1 MEKASAGHTPP
12 HTARASGAGS
22 AAPAARMNHL
32 VTPSFA
38 AHADQVVAQIQ
49 LLLELPSPTPPT
61 HVDPDPSPDLV
72 DQPGAR
78 GASIGMSSA
87 WHSPASNPEYT
98 FRGLFEALSVSA
110 VSNQALL
117 DRTVRIEAALR
128 VVLAKLLPNGPHT
141 MPAAFR
147 RVNEEVESLG
157 DTLKQAREE
166 REAEMALREKVEQER
181 DQANAERDQLEERVR
196 GLRTELRTC
205 KRRAVNLSTYLEQA
219 LPEKE
224 RISDDL
230 GFTQQRLSVQLAATM
245 SEKRR
250 VWNLASLLNQK
261 RADTEI
267 DNRRQ
272 AQETATEALAG
283 TNQAASSALAR
294 VRTQERCMAPVA
306 PVAAPAARVQAAQPP
321 EVVALLGKIRGLRTR
336 LREAQDEAKKYKDLA
351 TRVENAIQAQLSSM
365 VDQVRELDRQQR
377 SHEEEVA
384 EVEERYRVEVAGHRE
399 ASRALAT
406 ATQRFPD
413 VVPAFWDRVSA
424 HFRVTSGPVFD
435 RLLEAWVWDDPALF
449 EDNCENLSIFAFPT
463 RQPPSTRA
471 RGRILG
477 VSYDN
482 WSVVLARDQRS
493 HSLAVPTLPTPTSPF
508 STTSYQ
514 GSPGP
519 TRTMTLVTGAS
530 SEAADALVS
539 TKSGSSM
546 TPRTTGSLRG
556 GPDHKGLWYGLPWPR
571 KHLEQCP
578 NKSSSPQMS
587 TPSSKRPST
596 GASAQLTKKVRRS
609 DPDCGTPR
617 CLLTTREWREL
628 DRALRSF
635 WQKYAHSIWNR
646 SFMTSSG
653 AAEREVVALMRPLL
667 GIVGSLSRVVQA
679 YGVQQLRFL
688 CYPHSYWPEFLQEG
702 VSLRNLITLHGG
714 QAVADYVQTQGPEWW
729 PVVPFLG
736 RSKPFAPPFMSVLS
750 WLHGRTLR
758 AKLLNRFSPGNS
770 EVCNRA
776 AISSAIGWMIQ
787 EAISARD
794 AGNVGGVYPFIVG
807 SHSHPPVG
815 SQWARGLRP
824 PQGLTPG
831 SPDPPL
837 PVRQTPLG
845 IPTSPA
851 PASAANP

>member
-1 MEKASAGHTPP
+1 M
-12 HTARASGAGS
+12 
-22 AAPAARMNHL
+22 

-38 AHADQVVAQIQ
+38 AHTDQVVAQIQ

-72 DQPGAR
+72 DQPVAR

-87 WHSPASNPEYT
+87 WYSPASNPEYT

-117 DRTVRIEAALR
+117 DRLDQTVRIEAALR

-157 DTLKQAREE
+157 DALKQAREE
-166 REAEMALREKVEQER
+166 REAEMAFREKFEQER
-181 DQANAERDQLEERVR
+181 DQANTERDQLEERVR

-219 LPEKE
+219 LAEKE

-261 RADTEI
+261 RDDTEI

-294 VRTQERCMAPVA
+294 VRTQERCVAPVA
-306 PVAAPAARVQAAQPP
+306 PVAAPAARVLAAQPP

-351 TRVENAIQAQLSSM
+351 IRVENAIQAQLSSM
-365 VDQVRELDRQQR
+365 ADQVRELVRQER

-413 VVPAFWDRVSA
+413 VVPAFWDWVSA

-435 RLLEAWVWDDPALF
+435 RLLEAWVRDDPALF
-449 EDNCENLSIFAFPT
+449 EDNCENLSIFAFPA

-471 RGRILG
+471 RGRIRG

-482 WSVVLARDQRS
+482 WSAVLARDQRS
-493 HSLAVPTLPTPTSPF
+493 HSLAVPTLPTPTSP
-508 STTSYQ
+508 SATTPYQ

-530 SEAADALVS
+530 FRGRGFEPQLNV
-539 TKSGSSM
+539 GGFG
-546 TPRTTGSLRG
+546 GSLRG
-556 GPDHKGLWYGLPWPR
+556 GPDHKGLGYGLPWPR
-571 KHLEQCP
+571 KHLEQSP
-578 NKSSSPQMS
+578 NKSSSC
-587 TPSSKRPST
+587 
-596 GASAQLTKKVRRS
+596 
-609 DPDCGTPR
+609 PDVDSVFET
-617 CLLTTREWREL
+617 
-628 DRALRSF
+628 
-635 WQKYAHSIWNR
+635 
-646 SFMTSSG
+646 
-653 AAEREVVALMRPLL
+653 
-667 GIVGSLSRVVQA
+667 SLSRSVD
-679 YGVQQLRFL
+679 
-688 CYPHSYWPEFLQEG
+688 
-702 VSLRNLITLHGG
+702 
-714 QAVADYVQTQGPEWW
+714 AVDEKGP
-729 PVVPFLG
+729 
-736 RSKPFAPPFMSVLS
+736 
-750 WLHGRTLR
+750 TLR
-758 AKLLNRFSPGNS
+758 P
-770 EVCNRA
+770 
-776 AISSAIGWMIQ
+776 
-787 EAISARD
+787 
-794 AGNVGGVYPFIVG
+794 
-807 SHSHPPVG
+807 
-815 SQWARGLRP
+815 
-824 PQGLTPG
+824 
-831 SPDPPL
+831 
-837 PVRQTPLG
+837 
-845 IPTSPA
+845 
-851 PASAANP
+851 

>member
-1 MEKASAGHTPP
+1 MT
-12 HTARASGAGS
+12 
-22 AAPAARMNHL
+22 
-32 VTPSFA
+32 
-38 AHADQVVAQIQ
+38 
-49 LLLELPSPTPPT
+49 
-61 HVDPDPSPDLV
+61 
-72 DQPGAR
+72 
-78 GASIGMSSA
+78 SA

-219 LPEKE
+219 LAEKE

-230 GFTQQRLSVQLAATM
+230 GFTQQRLSIQLAATM

-294 VRTQERCMAPVA
+294 VGTQERCMAPVA

-413 VVPAFWDRVSA
+413 VVPAFWDWVSA

-482 WSVVLARDQRS
+482 WSAVLARDQRS

-519 TRTMTLVTGAS
+519 TRTMTLVTFRGRGF
-530 SEAADALVS
+530 EPQLNV
-539 TKSGSSM
+539 GGFG
-546 TPRTTGSLRG
+546 GSLRG

-609 DPDCGTPR
+609 DPDAAGPLGASLPPAVDSAYAAVVAR
-617 CLLTTREWREL
+617 SPWERYSTTQVSFVPLSWHQLPEWREL
-628 DRALRSF
+628 DQALRSF

-653 AAEREVVALMRPLL
+653 AAEREIEALMGPLL
-667 GIVGSLSRVVQA
+667 GIAGSLFRVVQA
-679 YGVQQLRFL
+679 YGVQLLRFL
-688 CYPHSYWPEFLQEG
+688 CYPHSYWPEFLREG

-758 AKLLNRFSPGNS
+758 AKRLNRFSPGNPA
-770 EVCNRA
+770 VCTRA

-824 PQGLTPG
+824 PQGPTPG

-837 PVRQTPLG
+837 PVRQAPLG

-851 PASAANP
+851 PASAANPVVLDDSSEGSRTDAD